1 VTKVKVGVGSAWG
14 AAAAKVLSQ
23 RRVPSKSKLL
33 TCMVESEM
41 QVLGVLDIRAWLLLL
56 DLI

>member
-1 VTKVKVGVGSAWG
+1 MTKVKVGVGSAWG

-41 QVLGVLDIRAWLLLL
+41 QVLGVLDIRA
-56 DLI
+56 